1 MGKVT
6 SSNKPMDVAAA
17 IESAL
22 KGCPDC
28 KEPVANERGIATQRE
43 ALRTASGLEGPIC
56 QALEAG
62 SVRLLRHRR
71 LKANV
76 HRLWAEV
83 DGVRRSLIAKRSQ
96 PEVARRNWLVAH
108 RWLSIAH
115 LDGLGAPILG
125 IAAEPDG
132 QAAWHVY
139 EDLSGQPL
147 SREHAS
153 VSEVEAVLEAIAR
166 VHLTFTGHPLLRE
179 CRLWGGD
186 RGMAFYSAN
195 VNDAIS
201 ALHGLEPQTGSADCR
216 DALLARMERLRE
228 EEGMRRQIL
237 DASGGPETLLHGD
250 LWTTNAIITSRQGAV
265 NVRLVDWDEAAVGPV
280 AFDLSTFVAQFDRWR
295 RLAVLD
301 RYQQIVRRLA
311 GWELADDRQL
321 NAAFAT
327 VEYARL
333 ASLLVWTLAGADGGD
348 EAWLPARLVDIMAWL
363 DDVEPVLPAR

>member
-1 MGKVT
+1 MARPRSPRLRMSCDLPWAPALPDSVHRVFRSDPPRTIETVRAMGKVT

-115 LDGLGAPILG
+115 LDGLG
-125 IAAEPDG
+125 
-132 QAAWHVY
+132 
-139 EDLSGQPL
+139 
-147 SREHAS
+147 
-153 VSEVEAVLEAIAR
+153 
-166 VHLTFTGHPLLRE
+166 
-179 CRLWGGD
+179 
-186 RGMAFYSAN
+186 
-195 VNDAIS
+195 
-201 ALHGLEPQTGSADCR
+201 
-216 DALLARMERLRE
+216 
-228 EEGMRRQIL
+228 
-237 DASGGPETLLHGD
+237 
-250 LWTTNAIITSRQGAV
+250 
-265 NVRLVDWDEAAVGPV
+265 
-280 AFDLSTFVAQFDRWR
+280 
-295 RLAVLD
+295 
-301 RYQQIVRRLA
+301 
-311 GWELADDRQL
+311 
-321 NAAFAT
+321 
-327 VEYARL
+327 
-333 ASLLVWTLAGADGGD
+333 
-348 EAWLPARLVDIMAWL
+348 
-363 DDVEPVLPAR
+363 